1 MHVCAISRHLLRYP
15 PATLNLPLRSI
26 VQRIAESIKATQG
39 IVVALLTTEDTVS
52 DIVGISASLTLLKTG
67 ERDVS
72 SVAIGYC
79 QDRSLEYSL
88 LSVGIIGFAVF
99 ATMLGTILRRLGIL
113 PMPSAEAD
121 TLYLRVWLLPA
132 GTASA
137 FAIPWLLSID
147 MLELDTVAP
156 HYSAEV
162 LTLFGWYVE
171 STSHP
176 IEVHGYL
183 PDDVCV
189 SLSLLLRAPI
199 GAGH

>member
-1 MHVCAISRHLLRYP
+1 MHVCGISRQLLRYP

-132 GTASA
+132 GTAS
-137 FAIPWLLSID
+137 
-147 MLELDTVAP
+147 LELDTVAP

-189 SLSLLLRAPI
+189 PLALSLS
-199 GAGH
+199 